1 MDPAVGVSSP
11 ARICN
16 KVVLPQPDEPMMPI
30 DLPSINSRD
39 ILSINDQEILKNY
52 IDKIKL
58 NLITDFIN
66 RFDIDEFKKRFNK
79 IKEF

>member
-39 ILSINDQEILKNY
+39 ILSRTFTECFELAKLIEI
-52 IDKIKL
+52 
-58 NLITDFIN
+58 FFAN
-66 RFDIDEFKKRFNK
+66 RLLMAQDGYRV
-79 IKEF
+79 